1 MYDTARRWKRRERAS
16 MPLELPA
23 PRSGDGLPVSEIG
36 SWAEDKYKLLF
47 LYDSLFSTGM
57 KNRWDCRVY
66 IDLFSG
72 PGLASVERS
81 GRLMW
86 GSPILALSVK
96 DRFDKYIFCDT
107 NRSYLDALKQRVS
120 RVVPN
125 ADISYVNGDCNKN
138 VGEICAKIPKA
149 STTRKVLSFC
159 FVDPFSLRLKFST
172 ISRIADS
179 FVDFLILLALHMDA
193 NRNERIYTNPRNHRI
208 DDFLGQAEWRS
219 RWRNRTAGIE
229 FPRFLAEEY
238 ARQMETLGYLPVPFH
253 RMKQV
258 RSDSKNLPLY
268 HLALF
273 SRSQLAYEYWDDVLK
288 YSSAQQQLFY

>member
-1 MYDTARRWKRRERAS
+1 
-16 MPLELPA
+16 MPLELPS
-23 PRSGDGLPVSEIG
+23 PHSGDGLPVSEIG
-36 SWAEDKYKLLF
+36 SWAEDKYKLLL

-86 GSPILALSVK
+86 GSPMLALSVK
-96 DRFDKYIFCDT
+96 DKFDKYIFCEA
-107 NRSYLDALKQRVS
+107 NGSYLDALKQRAS
-120 RVVPN
+120 RVFPH
-125 ADISYVNGDCNKN
+125 ADISYVLGDCNEK
-138 VGEICAKIPKA
+138 VEDICAKIPKA
-149 STTRKVLSFC
+149 SGTHKVLSFC
-159 FVDPFSLRLKFST
+159 FADPFSLRLKFAT
-172 ISRIADS
+172 VSRIVDF

-193 NRNERIYTNPRNHRI
+193 NRNERIYTNPKNRRI
-208 DDFLGQAEWRS
+208 DDFLGQSDWRN
-219 RWRNRTAGIE
+219 RWRNRTGSIE

-238 ARQMETLGYLPVPFH
+238 ARQMETLRYLPVPFH
-253 RMKQV
+253 RMKQI

-273 SRSQLAYEYWDDVLK
+273 SRNQLAHDYWDDVLK
-288 YSSAQQQLFY
+288 YSTAQQQLFY